1 MGKRFI
7 IVILAIALCI
17 SLFPMMTWA
26 ADNDFIIENGILIK
40 YQGTDRNVVI
50 PNGVTIIGDKAF
62 KWCFD
67 LLSVTIP
74 YGVSSIGAEAF
85 LDCSSLM
92 SVSLPNSLTII
103 GEKAFNGCKKMT
115 SVTVPSSV
123 TSIGKNAFLG
133 CTGLTAVYISDI
145 AAWCNIDFQNNPLST
160 AHNLYLNGEL
170 VTKLTIPNS
179 VSKIGG
185 NAFSECSSLT
195 SVTIPDSVTTI
206 GDRAFSWC
214 SSLTSVTIPGSVT
227 VIGNG
232 AFRQCTS
239 LVNVTISEGVTKIG
253 DHPTIY
259 ADGADGAFL
268 GCKSLTGIKLPNSL
282 TYISEYAF
290 NGCSGLSAITIPRNV
305 ATIGVNA
312 FTDCDS
318 LQQIAVDANNE
329 TFCSVD
335 GILYNKQKT
344 ELLACP
350 GAKELVVSIPNS
362 VIHIMEG
369 AFRSCHNLTTVA
381 IPNGVVS
388 IGNYAF
394 THCESLSDISIPN
407 GISNIGT
414 WAFYL
419 CDSLTDIEIPNSVI
433 SIGEEAFACSGL
445 VNVTIADGVTSIS
458 NGIFSSCKG
467 LTSVTIPNS
476 LTSIS
481 DYAFS
486 RCFSLTNAPIPDS
499 VTSIGEGA
507 FESCIGLTS
516 VTIPDRVT
524 SIGEY
529 AFEYCESLT
538 SVTIPNSVTNIYNYA
553 FYGCAALRDVYYCG
567 SEIQWSAVSISDFN
581 GPLLQ
586 AQIHYEQVIITF
598 DPNGGTVSPTS
609 KPVTNGQPYGDLPT
623 PTRKDYRFD
632 GWFTAAI
639 GGTQI
644 TASTTVDLTANQTL
658 YAHWTNITAPVLT
671 TNEATGITKTSATFS
686 ASVVDDGG
694 DGDLTR
700 QFVYWNKYSTA
711 SKYTVTADSNF
722 QVTINNLSPD
732 SEYYF
737 YAKASN
743 SAGDGIGNV
752 MSFRTLSEDKPQSIS
767 VSPTYLSLQVGDS
780 YQLLASV
787 LPATAVNRNVVWSSS
802 DQSVLRVDQNGKVLA
817 VKEGEAVVK
826 VTTEVNR
833 LSASCTIKVSSNA
846 IKGTFDFSE
855 WNMAT
860 NTSDYAT
867 EGFDWDTVTGGGNY
881 QIATAYLS
889 RWDGAVLEENDPYR
903 SYNGNP
909 RQYYQEVDADY
920 HIQEVVWI
928 PERESSTDNSEIKAA
943 IMNYGAIYESY
954 QSYGDYYDGT
964 KTNFYFPASGRY
976 TNGGHAIAVV
986 GWDDNYS
993 SSHFKITPP
1002 GDGAFICKNSWSAS
1016 RGENGYFYISYYDK
1030 YFGKNGGAAVP
1041 AIERNTNYNT
1051 IYQYDPYGAC
1061 SALGY
1066 RNTTYAANIFPQ
1078 KGSSLSKNETLRAV
1092 SFYTYFKNTFYEV
1105 YVVTNYQNSSS
1116 LQQRGTVVAT
1126 GTMQDMGYH
1135 TVMLDHD
1142 VLLNAGTRFAVIV
1155 KLSVNGGYSYVYYEY
1170 PMTFGDGSG
1179 YSSKARANSDESYY
1193 SSNGNA
1199 WKDLTSYTTNANFC
1213 IKAFTDNG
1221 TAALSTELFSAVDNN
1236 NREYESE
1243 KVYTLEDALAEGI
1256 PINDEFVDWIR
1267 FRADNALLMDDS
1279 DDMSLGDIP
1288 TIIDM
1293 GTNTVSFVEGAILP
1307 SRFDL
1312 RDEGCVTAV
1321 RDQGNWGTCWAHAM
1335 YASLE
1340 SCLLR
1345 QAKTVSVDAMGD
1357 TAGEHDFLALM
1368 GQYGI
1373 AATRLT
1379 ISDEVAVLAVNAGY
1393 HLNASF
1399 EPANATES
1407 AVVWSSSNAQVVTVD
1422 TNGTLSTHKA
1432 GNATITASSTDGL
1445 LRATCNVTVVAGEPV
1460 KSVSLA
1466 DQTVTKAVG
1475 DVFLV
1480 DYTINPAEASNQ
1492 EVTWSS
1498 SNPAIVSVNENGC
1511 IRALRVGSAT
1521 ITITTKDGKHKDKLQ
1536 VNVNDGH
1543 DYAVVDMTAHFARYA
1558 PNLFGS
1564 IEISLENRTEGT
1576 GPVSLYVAVY
1586 SERGQ
1591 LLNCFNKTV
1600 SVSAGINSASFNNLV
1615 LENAT
1620 DSRYRIK
1627 CFILK
1632 NGTFAPLASDM
1643 EKTIEI

>member
-1 MGKRFI
+1 MKKWFKAVNLFLI
-7 IVILAIALCI
+7 ICMIASML
-17 SLFPMMTWA
+17 
-26 ADNDFIIENGILIK
+26 
-40 YQGTDRNVVI
+40 
-50 PNGVTIIGDKAF
+50 
-62 KWCFD
+62 
-67 LLSVTIP
+67 
-74 YGVSSIGAEAF
+74 
-85 LDCSSLM
+85 
-92 SVSLPNSLTII
+92 
-103 GEKAFNGCKKMT
+103 
-115 SVTVPSSV
+115 PSSV
-123 TSIGKNAFLG
+123 YATEIVTSGYCGGEGNENFRWNLDSEGTLTLSGLG
-133 CTGLTAVYISDI
+133 VLKKGANTFYSEAGEDI
-145 AAWCNIDFQNNPLST
+145 TDMVENEAKTF
-160 AHNLYLNGEL
+160 
-170 VTKLTIPNS
+170 
-179 VSKIGG
+179 
-185 NAFSECSSLT
+185 
-195 SVTIPDSVTTI
+195 
-206 GDRAFSWC
+206 
-214 SSLTSVTIPGSVT
+214 

-232 AFRQCTS
+232 ITGLDGVFIDFNRWKSIVQLIFSDGVISISDTHFNDMGGKIKYVSFPSTLISLNSSWLYQSHMQKSQLETAGPIGGGYDIEFGWTTAIPDNAFCEIKISSVDLPDTITYIGAFAFAYTNITTIDYPSS
-239 LVNVTISEGVTKIG
+239 LQEIGSFAFEDTWITDATLPNTVKKLGGGVFWYCRALRKAVIPEGVEILPDGAQYSKGVFGDCINLKEVSLPSTLTEIGNYTFLGCSHLSEIDLPVNVTRIG
-253 DHPTIY
+253 ESAFANCSDLQHVVFPERLEHIENTAFFGSKNLTSIILPATVKTI
-259 ADGADGAFL
+259 GAD
-268 GCKSLTGIKLPNSL
+268 
-282 TYISEYAF
+282 AF
-290 NGCSGLSAITIPRNV
+290 NYEARKGYSA
-305 ATIGVNA
+305 
-312 FTDCDS
+312 
-318 LQQIAVDANNE
+318 
-329 TFCSVD
+329 TF
-335 GILYNKQKT
+335 
-344 ELLACP
+344 
-350 GAKELVVSIPNS
+350 
-362 VIHIMEG
+362 
-369 AFRSCHNLTTVA
+369 
-381 IPNGVVS
+381 
-388 IGNYAF
+388 
-394 THCESLSDISIPN
+394 LSDIYYYGTREQWNTISFGTSFYSVSERPDVANVHYANTVSFDPN
-407 GISNIGT
+407 GNNATVSDATKTVVDG
-414 WAFYL
+414 
-419 CDSLTDIEIPNSVI
+419 LTYGDLPTASR
-433 SIGEEAFACSGL
+433 SGYSFSGWFTETTGGL
-445 VNVTIADGVTSIS
+445 EVTSNTI
-458 NGIFSSCKG
+458 
-467 LTSVTIPNS
+467 VTATENHTLFAHWSPN
-476 LTSIS
+476 T
-481 DYAFS
+481 F
-486 RCFSLTNAPIPDS
+486 
-499 VTSIGEGA
+499 
-507 FESCIGLTS
+507 
-516 VTIPDRVT
+516 
-524 SIGEY
+524 
-529 AFEYCESLT
+529 
-538 SVTIPNSVTNIYNYA
+538 
-553 FYGCAALRDVYYCG
+553 
-567 SEIQWSAVSISDFN
+567 QVS
-581 GPLLQ
+581 
-586 AQIHYEQVIITF
+586 F

-609 KPVTNGQPYGDLPT
+609 KTVTNGQPYGDLPT

-632 GWFTAAI
+632 GWFTAKS

-644 TASTTVDLTANQTL
+644 KNNTTVDLTANQTL
-658 YAHWTNITAPVLT
+658 YAHWTYAPTSYAVTFDANGGTVSPTSKTVTNGQPYGDLPTPTRKDYRFDGWFTAKSGGTQIKSNTTVDLTANQTLYAHWTKNPIITAPVLT

-826 VTTEVNR
+826 ATTEVNR
-833 LSASCTIKVSSNA
+833 LSASCTIKVSSKA

-909 RQYYQEVDADY
+909 RQNYQEVDADY

-954 QSYGDYYDGT
+954 QSYRDYYDGT
-964 KTNFYFPASGRY
+964 KTNFYFPASGGY

-1002 GDGAFICKNSWSAS
+1002 GDGAFICKNSWGAS
-1016 RGENGYFYISYYDK
+1016 SGENGYFYISYYDK

-1179 YSSKARANSDESYY
+1179 YSAKARANSDESYY

-1221 TAALSTELFSAVDNN
+1221 TAALSTELFSAVDND

-1267 FRADNALLMDDS
+1267 SRADNALLMDDS

-1460 KSVSLA
+1460 KSVLLA

-1511 IRALRVGSAT
+1511 MRALRVGSAT